1 MLGPR
6 APEELVFDP
15 SAVGIERRFARVR
28 LRDYALDNLHAGPD
42 GDVGAR
48 QSWRVVLN
56 LGLRAH
62 PSQIEGDP
70 GAIPKV
76 QLIAHP
82 SPSAVATFLGPHT
95 ARVDTLHGNRDASA
109 QSRRVGVDAAEG
121 VRVEVA
127 GPGFDDR

>member
-6 APEELVFDP
+6 ASEELVFDS
-15 SAVGIERRFARVR
+15 SAVGIERRLTGVR
-28 LRDYALDNLHAGPD
+28 LRDHALDHLHAGPD

-48 QSWRVVLN
+48 QSWRVVRN

-62 PSQIEGDP
+62 PSEIEGDP
-70 GAIPKV
+70 GTILEV

-82 SPSAVATFLGPHT
+82 SPRAIATFLGPHT

-109 QSRRVGVDAAEG
+109 QSRRVRVDAAEA